1 MDTIIRLN
9 HIYAEYDGKQVLND
23 ICLEVCDHDY
33 MGIIGPNGGGKTTL
47 IKIILGLKQPSS
59 GTVEFFRKGQRVKE
73 LSIGYLPQ
81 YNEIDKKFP
90 ISVYEVVL
98 SGLSRQKRL
107 FHPFTSQQHA
117 QVEETLR
124 QMELEDFK
132 HRHIGSL
139 SGGQL
144 QRVLLA
150 RAIVAHPDVVVLDEP
165 NTYID
170 KRFQAQMYEMLNKVN
185 QDCAIIIVS
194 HDIAEILN
202 NVKHVA
208 CVNHLLHYHDHT
220 NIPMAQLERHFL
232 EM

>member
-117 QVEETLR
+117 QVEETRCRRVGRTQHLHR
-124 QMELEDFK
+124 QAVS
-132 HRHIGSL
+132 GS
-139 SGGQL
+139 
-144 QRVLLA
+144 
-150 RAIVAHPDVVVLDEP
+150 DV
-165 NTYID
+165 
-170 KRFQAQMYEMLNKVN
+170 
-185 QDCAIIIVS
+185 
-194 HDIAEILN
+194 
-202 NVKHVA
+202 
-208 CVNHLLHYHDHT
+208 
-220 NIPMAQLERHFL
+220 
-232 EM
+232 